1 MIRHLT
7 ELVFILFTFAM
18 TSCSPQAIA
27 SPTPTPNPFPGHVG
41 WNTAVD
47 IIHSGQVEMVV
58 QLHSLDVT
66 LILKDGTEI
75 HKVEP
80 TIDAVFQEIDKC
92 GLPCSEIIMATE

>member
-1 MIRHLT
+1 MIRQLT
-7 ELVFILFTFAM
+7 ALVFIMFTLAM
-18 TSCSPQAIA
+18 ASCSLKAIA
-27 SPTPTPNPFPGHVG
+27 SPTPIPSPFPGQVG

-75 HKVEP
+75 HTIEP

-92 GLPCSEIIMATE
+92 GLPCNEIIIATE

>member
-1 MIRHLT
+1 MIRQLT
-7 ELVFILFTFAM
+7 VLVFNMFTFVM
-18 TSCSPQAIA
+18 ISCTPKAID
-27 SPTPTPNPFPGHVG
+27 SPTPTPSPFQGQVG

-58 QLHSLDVT
+58 QLHSLNVT

-75 HKVEP
+75 HTIEP

>member
-7 ELVFILFTFAM
+7 VSVFIMFTFAM
-18 TSCSPQAIA
+18 TSCSPQAKA
-27 SPTPTPNPFPGHVG
+27 SPTPTPNPFPDQVG

-75 HKVEP
+75 HTIEP

-92 GLPCSEIIMATE
+92 GLPCSEIILATE

>member
-7 ELVFILFTFAM
+7 VLVFILFTIAM

-27 SPTPTPNPFPGHVG
+27 SPTPTPNPFPGQVG

-75 HKVEP
+75 HTIEP

-92 GLPCSEIIMATE
+92 GLPCSEIILATE